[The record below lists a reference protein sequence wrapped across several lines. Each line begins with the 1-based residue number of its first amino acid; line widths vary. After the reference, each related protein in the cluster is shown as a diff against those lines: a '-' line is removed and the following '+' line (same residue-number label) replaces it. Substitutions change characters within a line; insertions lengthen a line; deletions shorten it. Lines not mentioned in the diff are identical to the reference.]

1 VSDDIDIAVVGI
13 GCRFPDAWNPKQFW
27 DNIDNGVVSMRALD
41 PLPADHVPVA
51 TTLPGYDEFAADFFG
66 VPPREAA
73 AMDPQQRIFLETAWE
88 ALEYAGHP
96 ADHDGPAVGVFAGS
110 AASPYHA
117 ARIARA
123 VSRAGLAAA
132 VNDIEIHTGGE
143 PDFLTSRAAYKL
155 GLRGPAVSVQTACS
169 SSLYAVHYAS
179 LSLLAGECDIALAGG
194 ATVLEP
200 VLGHRYVPGRGLSED
215 GYCRSFDHRSQGTA
229 YSSGVGVVALRR
241 LSDALADGDP
251 ILAVVRGTA
260 VGNDGAHKAGY
271 AAPDPVGVEAVVAG
285 ALRVADVPADL
296 LRYVEAHG
304 TATPLGDQ
312 IELAALTSAVRR
324 TSAAS
329 GFCALGSVKANIGH
343 SGPAAGIA
351 GFIKAVHIARTGALP
366 PHPMF
371 ERTRE
376 PLDDSPFVINT
387 TAGACLDPERH
398 VLVNAIGM
406 GGANAAVVL
415 APPPEPTVPPAPAT
429 EIVRL
434 VLSARSRVELDRLS
448 SSLSDVI
455 EAGSVSVHD
464 VAHTLRVGRRSFDER
479 RVITARPDQLVAA
492 LRMPRPPLA
501 QTMRS
506 TRQPAPDA
514 TTIEE
519 AWLHGA
525 EVDWTAFSTGRRVPL
540 PTYPF
545 ERQRFWLLDDFD
557 LKPVAATAIDD
568 VEREILTVWREL
580 FGVDDVGPDDE
591 FGALGGTSL
600 LSVQLVLELQ
610 TRFGVLV
617 NLHRVGG
624 DKTTAR
630 RLARVIRGL
639 RTEEEPDDAGLIDRD
654 LQLPLGPIGANN
666 RGRDIFLTGATGF
679 LGAFVLAE
687 LLAVTTGRVY
697 CLVRADDEAAAMDR
711 LAATAAK
718 FRLPAPDPSRVH
730 AVPGDLRDIAKIGPS
745 FRDGELEARV
755 GHVAHCAARVVFTEP
770 YRRLREDNVVPMAD
784 LLAWCRGS
792 GIADFSHVS
801 TITATTPPPGSDR
814 VLEIRDQGLAP
825 GIGGYGATKW
835 VCERLLD
842 RADEEGL
849 RVRVFR
855 PGLIMSAAS
864 GAASDT
870 DLIYFVLASG
880 IAVGAH
886 PTDDRWQDM
895 APVDVVAKAVAQLA
909 VGPGSVGR
917 AYHLI
922 GQQRVSVR
930 DLFAMLAEAGL
941 PTRPVRL
948 AEWQELV
955 RAKGIATGNPILAT
969 AGLLELK
976 GTVPGAE
983 PPQAVGWQPFL
994 RRAGVDSAVITG
1006 DMLRRGLAYLAAA
1019 NPMFAELLT
1028 P

>member
-1 VSDDIDIAVVGI
+1 MSEDVDIAVVGI
-13 GCRFPDAWNPKQFW
+13 GCRFPDAWNPQQFW
-27 DNIDNGVVSMRALD
+27 ANIDNGVVSMRPLD
-41 PLPADHVPVA
+41 QLPADHVPVA
-51 TTLPGYDEFAADFFG
+51 TTLPGYDQFAAEFFG

-88 ALEYAGHP
+88 ALEFAGHP
-96 ADHDGPAVGVFAGS
+96 ADGPVVGVFAGS
-110 AASPYHA
+110 AASPYQA

-123 VSRAGLAAA
+123 VSRVGLAAA

-304 TATPLGDQ
+304 TATPLGDE
-312 IELAALTSAVRR
+312 IELAALTAAVRR
-324 TSAAS
+324 TTAAK

-376 PLDDSPFVINT
+376 SLEDGPFVIAT
-387 TAGACLDPERH
+387 TGGACPDPERH

-406 GGANAAVVL
+406 GGANAAAVL
-415 APPPEPTVPPAPAT
+415 APPPEPTVASAPAT
-429 EIVRL
+429 ETVRL
-434 VLSARSRVELDRLS
+434 VLSARTRVELDRLS
-448 SSLSDVI
+448 ANLSDVI
-455 EAGSVSVHD
+455 EKNPADVHD
-464 VAHTLRVGRRSFDER
+464 IAHTLRVGRRHFDER

-501 QTMRS
+501 QTMRR
-506 TRQPAPDA
+506 TNQPAPNA
-514 TTIEE
+514 ATIEE

-525 EVDWTAFSTGRRVPL
+525 EIDWNAFSVGRRLPL

-557 LKPVAATAIDD
+557 LEPAAPAAVDD
-568 VEREILTVWREL
+568 IEREIQTVWREL
-580 FGVDDVGPDDE
+580 FGVEDVGPDDE
-591 FGALGGTSL
+591 FGAMGGTSL

-639 RTEEEPDDAGLIDRD
+639 RTEDEPDDANLIDQD
-654 LQLPLGPIGANN
+654 LQLPLGPIAPNN
-666 RGRDIFLTGATGF
+666 RGRDLLLTGATGF

-687 LLAVTTGRVY
+687 LLASTTGRVY
-697 CLVRADDEAAAMDR
+697 CLVRADDEAAALER
-711 LAATAAK
+711 LAASAAK
-718 FRLPAPDPSRVH
+718 FRLPAPDPERVH
-730 AVPGDLRDIAKIGPS
+730 PVPGDLRDIAKIGPS
-745 FRDGELEARV
+745 FRDGELETRV
-755 GHVAHCAARVVFTEP
+755 GHVVHCAARVVFTER
-770 YRRLREDNVVPMAD
+770 YRTLREDNVVPMAD
-784 LLAWCRGS
+784 LLAWCRSS

-801 TITATTPPPGSDR
+801 TLTATARPAGSDR

-825 GIGGYGATKW
+825 GIGGYGTTKW

-909 VGPGSVGR
+909 VGQGSVGR

-941 PTRPVRL
+941 PTRPVSL

-955 RAKGIATGNPILAT
+955 RAKGIATGNPIMAT

-976 GTVPGAE
+976 GTAPDAL

-1006 DMLRRGLAYLAAA
+1006 DLLRRGLVYLAAT
-1019 NPMFAELLT
+1019 NPLFAELLT